1 MKKHSKKL
9 KNHNKINKRVNVKAK
24 IEKRYK
30 ILMIIIFGL
39 LSTLLV
45 GLFYIQIVKNTYY
58 VERVESL
65 TNNIISGNSAPR
77 GRIYDR
83 NGNILVDNEAIKVIS
98 YKRPSGVTTEEEI
111 KMSYILAEMIE
122 VEYKKLSTYHLKNF
136 WLKNNYEEGNKKI
149 TEEEWQE
156 F

>member
-1 MKKHSKKL
+1 MKKRSKKL
-9 KNHNKINKRVNVKAK
+9 KNHNKINKRVNIKAK

-39 LSTLLV
+39 LSILLV
-45 GLFYIQIVKNTYY
+45 GLFYVQIIKNTYY

-65 TNNIISGNSAPR
+65 TNNIVSGNSAPR

-83 NGNILVDNEAIKVIS
+83 NGNILADNEAIKVIS
-98 YKRPSGVTTEEEI
+98 YKRQSGITTEEEI
-111 KMSYILAEMIE
+111 KMSYVLAEMIE

-136 WLKNNYEEGNKKI
+136 WL
-149 TEEEWQE
+149 
-156 F
+156 